1 MDHRTRVD
9 QAVHR
14 WEIARVVVAHLA
26 RVVTPQ
32 VVAHLERLNQAI
44 QRPAAI
50 PMDRIHREAR
60 AIPVREQILALV
72 TARGVVRSYRV

>member
-14 WEIARVVVAHLA
+14 WEIARVVAHLA

-50 PMDRIHREAR
+50 PVDRIHREAR

-72 TARGVVRSYRV
+72 TARGVV